1 MRHVYLILDCSEA
14 MGIPDLKPTRFL
26 NTLKMLQLFI
36 EEFFDQ
42 NPISQVGI
50 ILLKNKRAEKI
61 ADLAGNYKNHVK
73 ILQGLSKM
81 NLVGEPSLQNGLE
94 VALQTLRMIP
104 AHASRE
110 ILMILGSLTTCDPGE
125 ITDTIKALKTEN
137 IRCSVISLSAETRIM
152 RHLTT
157 QTQGIYSAIL
167 DESHYKDQ
175 LFQHIEPLQTT
186 NTQECS
192 LIKMG
197 FPHGLVQDS
206 NKKDISILSMCMCH
220 LDTAEPRK
228 LSTAGYFCPQCQA
241 KYCELPV
248 ECVICGLTLVLAP
261 HLARSYHHLFPI
273 ANFVEIPNEKQ
284 ETNCFACQ
292 RPFMD
297 FDKNLFQCPKCEKL
311 YCIDCDIFIHD
322 TLHTC
327 IGCSTTPG
335 GQRQQFHSGANNLH

>member
-1 MRHVYLILDCSEA
+1 M
-14 MGIPDLKPTRFL
+14 
-26 NTLKMLQLFI
+26 
-36 EEFFDQ
+36 
-42 NPISQVGI
+42 I
-50 ILLKNKRAEKI
+50 ITTFNR
-61 ADLAGNYKNHVK
+61 
-73 ILQGLSKM
+73 LSKLT
-81 NLVGEPSLQNGLE
+81 LVGEPSLQNGLE

-110 ILMILGSLTTCDPGE
+110 VIMILGSLTTCDPGDISE
-125 ITDTIKALKTEN
+125 TIQSLKTEN

-206 NKKDISILSMCMCH
+206 NKKDVSVLSMCMCH

-228 LSTAGYFCPQCQA
+228 LSTTGYFCPQCQA

-273 ANFVEIPNEKQ
+273 ANFIEIPNEKQ
-284 ETNCFACQ
+284 ESHCFACQ
-292 RPFMD
+292 RSFTD
-297 FDKNLFQCPKCEKL
+297 LDKNLFQCPKCEKL

-335 GQRQQFHSGANNLH
+335 GQRQQFHPELNNRH

>member
-1 MRHVYLILDCSEA
+1 MS
-14 MGIPDLKPTRFL
+14 
-26 NTLKMLQLFI
+26 
-36 EEFFDQ
+36 
-42 NPISQVGI
+42 
-50 ILLKNKRAEKI
+50 
-61 ADLAGNYKNHVK
+61 
-73 ILQGLSKM
+73 
-81 NLVGEPSLQNGLE
+81 LVGEPSLQNGLE
-94 VALQTLRMIP
+94 LSLQTLKMIP

-110 ILMILGSLTTCDPGE
+110 ILMILGSLTTCDPGD
-125 ITDTIKALKTEN
+125 ITETIQNLKTEN

-152 RHLTT
+152 RYLTT

-175 LFQHIEPLQTT
+175 LFQHIEPLQAT

-197 FPHGLVQDS
+197 FPHGLNQDS
-206 NKKDISILSMCMCH
+206 NKKDVSMLSLCMCH
-220 LDTAEPRK
+220 LESAEPRK

-273 ANFVEIPNEKQ
+273 ANFVELPNEHQ
-284 ETNCFACQ
+284 VTHCYGCQ
-292 RPFMD
+292 KRFHD
-297 FDKNLFQCPKCEKL
+297 ADKTLFECPKCL
-311 YCIDCDIFIHD
+311 TLFCIDCDIVIHD

-327 IGCSTTPG
+327 IGCATTRN
-335 GQRQQFHSGANNLH
+335 GQRH

>member
-1 MRHVYLILDCSEA
+1 MTETDIFATFSI
-14 MGIPDLKPTRFL
+14 M
-26 NTLKMLQLFI
+26 
-36 EEFFDQ
+36 
-42 NPISQVGI
+42 
-50 ILLKNKRAEKI
+50 
-61 ADLAGNYKNHVK
+61 
-73 ILQGLSKM
+73 KM
-81 NLVGEPSLQNGLE
+81 NLTGEPSLQNGLE

-110 ILMILGSLTTCDPGE
+110 VLMILGSLTTCDPGE
-125 ITDTIKALKTEN
+125 ITETIQSLKQEN

-167 DESHYKDQ
+167 DETHYKDQ
-175 LFQHIEPLQTT
+175 LFQHIEPLHTT

-206 NKKDISILSMCMCH
+206 NKKDVSMLSMCMCH
-220 LDTAEPRK
+220 LDTSEPRK

-241 KYCELPV
+241 KYCELPI
-248 ECVICGLTLVLAP
+248 ECVVCGLTLVLAP
-261 HLARSYHHLFPI
+261 HLARSYHHLFPV
-273 ANFVEIPNEKQ
+273 ANFVEVPNERQ
-284 ETNCFACQ
+284 TSHCFSCQ
-292 RPFMD
+292 KPFND
-297 FDKNLFQCPKCEKL
+297 ADKIMFQCTKCESF

-327 IGCSTTPG
+327 VGCSTTPG
-335 GQRQQFHSGANNLH
+335 GQRQQLISNNRR

>member
-1 MRHVYLILDCSEA
+1 M
-14 MGIPDLKPTRFL
+14 
-26 NTLKMLQLFI
+26 TLL
-36 EEFFDQ
+36 
-42 NPISQVGI
+42 
-50 ILLKNKRAEKI
+50 
-61 ADLAGNYKNHVK
+61 
-73 ILQGLSKM
+73 
-81 NLVGEPSLQNGLE
+81 GEPSLQNGLE
-94 VALQTLRMIP
+94 VAYSTLKMIP

-110 ILMILGSLTTCDPGE
+110 VLMILGSLTTCDPSD
-125 ITDTIKALKTEN
+125 ITVTIQNLKQEN

-152 RHLTT
+152 RYLTT

-167 DESHYKDQ
+167 DEAHYKDQ

-206 NKKDISILSMCMCH
+206 NKKDVSVMSMCMCH
-220 LDTAEPRK
+220 LESAEPRK
-228 LSTAGYFCPQCQA
+228 LSTTGYFCPQCQA

-248 ECVICGLTLVLAP
+248 ECVVCGLTLVLAP

-273 ANFVEIPNEKQ
+273 ANFVEVQNEKQ
-284 ETNCFACQ
+284 SSHCFACQ
-292 RPFMD
+292 RQFGDMD
-297 FDKNLFQCPKCEKL
+297 KSLFRCPKCQTF

-335 GQRQQFHSGANNLH
+335 GQRHQLNTDPNSHQKLLNHVNL